1 MLGNRV
7 DIVGLPD
14 VRGPPDLKE
23 ADPALCWFS
32 PRPYFLGEEET
43 DESSLKPEHGGRQNP
58 LAFLL
63 QWSLLSSG
71 PATCLQTLETDASL
85 VQLRVGDWT
94 AMCLSVEGAALGG
107 PRAPLSLAAACRL
120 AATSWPSTSS
130 LRGAR
135 AQAPQIP
142 RGAGSGCLKP

>member
-14 VRGPPDLKE
+14 VLGPPDLKD
-23 ADPALCWFS
+23 ADPTLCWFS

-43 DESSLKPEHGGRQNP
+43 GKSYLKSEHERRQNP

-63 QWSLLSSG
+63 QWSHFSSG
-71 PATCLQTLETDASL
+71 PVTCLQTLETDASL

-94 AMCLSVEGAALGG
+94 AMCLSIEGAALEG

-120 AATSWPSTSS
+120 TATSWLSTSS

-135 AQAPQIP
+135 P
-142 RGAGSGCLKP
+142 RLHKSPAVLAVAA